1 MPFQYVP
8 RDASKWDRR
17 ANQSGSNYANVIK
30 DEFNT
35 FGPKD
40 GENTIRICPPTWDFS
55 VHGNEHYG
63 YDIWVHFNVGPEGGT
78 VLCLSRMKHQA
89 CPICEAQAKYETI
102 GREDAKDFKPKRRVG
117 IWLIDRKAEKPEDN
131 PAIWTMGWTVDRDI
145 SLVCKDRETGQL
157 YMIDHPTSGYDVYF
171 NKTGKG
177 DQTKYTGYAIGRRE
191 TIVEQKH
198 LDFIAANPIPSTL
211 IWRDYKEIQDLF
223 EGEAP
228 PKAEEGLPV
237 AAPTNGVSSFTPPP
251 VVQVPVQTVIPVAPP
266 APPVTVITP
275 PAPPPPPKAFVSD
288 WVFDDTNS
296 VIPCQTCGKP
306 LYTISPTEATCEA
319 AHRVVIATLFTAPAP
334 PAPPVAAVPS
344 QPPAATKIEERAGAM
359 RSRFQTGQK

>member
-228 PKAEEGLPV
+228 PKSEEGVSTSV
-237 AAPTNGVSSFTPPP
+237 AAPAPTNGVAAYTPPVAAP
-251 VVQVPVQTVIPVAPP
+251 APVQTAPAP
-266 APPVTVITP
+266 APPVVVTT
-275 PAPPPPPKAFVSD
+275 PPPPPKAFVSD
-288 WVFDDTNS
+288 WVLDNTNA
-296 VIPCQTCGKP
+296 VIPCATCAKP
-306 LYTISPTEATCEA
+306 LYTISPTEATCES
-319 AHRVVIATLFTAPAP
+319 AHRVALDSLFAPAP
-334 PAPPVAAVPS
+334 PAPPVTTA
-344 QPPAATKIEERAGAM
+344 PPAGPQIADRANAM
-359 RSRFQTGQK
+359 RSRFQTPGSK